1 MNIIENIKLDIPGAI
16 GREFL
21 TKFMGGKLIP
31 QMEEILE
38 EKRGICKDALQTV
51 AIYDKFDIKILRI
64 DK

>member
-1 MNIIENIKLDIPGAI
+1 MNIIENIKLDIPGTI

-21 TKFMGGKLIP
+21 TRF
-31 QMEEILE
+31 MEEILE
-38 EKRGICKDALQTV
+38 EKREICKDALQPA